1 MKNSNQTFKKDY
13 GKFPYIIERLTSG
26 VYRQIPIVFDTDKS
40 NKNVFGIKF
49 IISEKHSVIKIED
62 LILLHK
68 DSLVDLTKNYK
79 KELEAKEKRKK
90 RICLVLGP
98 KMAIYF
104 EDEDEIIESN
114 SIPSGGW
121 LWGMENETITESK
134 CHYDIYQ
141 ESNFKEIDK
150 DILSYDVDEKQ
161 LQLISK
167 EDPYRIF
174 IFEKMWSPRRKNGI
188 NWMRKMIEK
197 SEEDKN

>member
-1 MKNSNQTFKKDY
+1 MKNSNQTFKKGY
-13 GKFPYIIERLTSG
+13 GKFPYIIERLSSG
-26 VYRQIPIVFDTDKS
+26 VYRQIPVVFDTEKS
-40 NKNVFGIKF
+40 NKKVLGIKF

-68 DSLVDLTKNYK
+68 DSLVDITKNFK
-79 KELEAKEKRKK
+79 KELEKKEKIKK
-90 RICLVLGP
+90 RICIVLGP

-114 SIPSGGW
+114 SIPIGGW
-121 LWGMENETITESK
+121 LWGKENETITESK
-134 CHYDIYQ
+134 FHYDIYQ

-150 DILSYDVDEKQ
+150 DILNFEIDEKK

-174 IFEKMWSPRRKNGI
+174 IFEKMWAPKTKNGV
-188 NWMRKMIEK
+188 NWLRKMIEN
-197 SEEDKN
+197 SENNN

>member
-1 MKNSNQTFKKDY
+1 MKNSNQAFKKYY

-40 NKNVFGIKF
+40 NKNVIGIKF

-68 DSLVDLTKNYK
+68 DLLVDLTKNYK

-98 KMAIYF
+98 KMALYF
-104 EDEDEIIESN
+104 EDEDEITESN

-150 DILSYDVDEKQ
+150 DILSYDIDEKQ

-167 EDPYRIF
+167 DDPYRIF